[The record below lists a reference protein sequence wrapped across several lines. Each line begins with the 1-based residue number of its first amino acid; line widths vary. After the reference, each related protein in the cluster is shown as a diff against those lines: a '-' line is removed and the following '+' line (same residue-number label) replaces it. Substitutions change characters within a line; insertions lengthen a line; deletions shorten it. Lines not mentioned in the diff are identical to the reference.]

1 LQDKPVYLTKSLFTT
16 GIRCP
21 KAMWLDAWQ
30 NEGKAPLSRGDQER
44 IRTGGVIGE
53 MALNRYPG
61 GIKLER
67 GHEPNS
73 GLTPLQQ
80 GAPAV
85 FEACFLHDNCL
96 IRVDALWQDATGL
109 HLDEVKSSTAKD
121 PTILRRNGKVHDLAF
136 QWHVLNRAG
145 IQLQS
150 SALVLIDRS
159 YIWEAGDHDPHTLLA
174 RVDLTE
180 ECKDL
185 EEEIAAKAEEL
196 KEHLFKGEPPQIATN
211 KHCGDCAYY
220 DHCHKGQI
228 AHDVVFLPRIK
239 APQVTKLRVE
249 GYASIDRIPDTY
261 ELPPEW
267 AKARESVLTGKP
279 VVDPGLHNALSE
291 IALPAAFID
300 FESCMPALPIYPG
313 TKPYDQIC
321 FQWSAHTLDKKRQ
334 LSHSEYLHEGPDDP
348 RPAFCRSLWEAVK
361 GCETLVSYT
370 DFEISRLR
378 EMAQAGIPYAEELHE
393 LMASGQD
400 LHRIVRDYLY
410 CWEFKGSTSI
420 KKVLPVLVPSM
431 SYEGMGIAD
440 GGTAAV
446 AYLEM
451 LQAPPEQAEVIKSD
465 LLAYCKLDT
474 RAMVEIYF
482 KLLEL
487 AKPAVEKSGQMTLQF

>member
-1 LQDKPVYLTKSLFTT
+1 
-16 GIRCP
+16 
-21 KAMWLDAWQ
+21 MWFDAWQ
-30 NEGKAPLSRGDQER
+30 PELKAPISLNGQER

-53 MALNRYPG
+53 MALHRYPG

-67 GHEPNS
+67 GHEPNT
-73 GLTPLQQ
+73 GQTLLQQ
-80 GAPAV
+80 GTSAI
-85 FEACFLHDNCL
+85 FEANFQAADCL
-96 IRVDALWQDATGL
+96 VRTDVLWQDATGL

-121 PTILRRNGKVHDLAF
+121 ATILRRNGKVHDLAF
-136 QWHVLNRAG
+136 QWHVLGHAG
-145 IQLQS
+145 IELRS
-150 SALVLIDRS
+150 AALVLIDRT
-159 YIWEAGDHDPHTLLA
+159 YTWEHGAHDPKTLLA
-174 RVDLTE
+174 RIDLTE
-180 ECKDL
+180 ECADMQ
-185 EEEIAAKAEEL
+185 EEIGKKAEEL
-196 KEHLFKGEPPQIATN
+196 KEHLFRGDPPEVATN
-211 KHCGDCAYY
+211 KHCGECAYY

-239 APQVTKLRVE
+239 APQVTKLRME
-249 GYASIDRIPDTY
+249 GFASIERIPETY

-279 VVDPGLHNALSE
+279 VIDSGLHSALSE

-321 FQWSAHTLDKKRQ
+321 FQWSAHTLDKEGQ
-334 LSHSEYLHEGPDDP
+334 LTHAEYLHEGADDP

-400 LHRIVRDYLY
+400 LHRIVRDHLY

-420 KKVLPVLVPSM
+420 KKVLPVLVPAL
-431 SYEGMGIAD
+431 SYEGLGIAD
-440 GGTAAV
+440 GGTASV

-451 LQAPPEQAEVIKSD
+451 LQAPPAQAEQIRKD
-465 LLAYCKLDT
+465 LLVYCELDT

-487 AKPAVEKSGQMTLQF
+487 AKPSVETSGQMSLQF